1 MNTNDKQSLQEKS
14 HLPEKLR
21 ALREEYGLSRKE
33 LAEKLTNDSISISAS
48 TIASYENGKTW
59 PNLDRCVRLCEVL
72 DVSLNY
78 LLADGKREKFGE
90 GYLLDESTRM
100 DMLEQVK
107 EHFAPSGDLDRIKG
121 SLKLDEEQLDKFLL
135 HMIDMVVSGEEFPEN
150 MFTQ

>member
-1 MNTNDKQSLQEKS
+1 MNTKDRQTLQEKS

-59 PNLDRCVRLCEVL
+59 PNLDRCIRLCEVL

-78 LLADGKREKFGE
+78 LLMDGEREKFGE
-90 GYLLDESTRM
+90 GYLIDDAARM

-107 EHFAPSGDLDRIKG
+107 DHFGPTGDLDRIKD
-121 SLKLDEEQLDKFLL
+121 SLKLNEEQLDELL
-135 HMIDMVVSGEEFPEN
+135 LNVIDMAVSGEELSED
-150 MFTQ
+150 MFL